1 LDFIYEEA
9 NPRAYL
15 EIWTKKQAQVSVHFE
30 YNYIRHMWRYG
41 MADAQ
46 SGGRGDG
53 GSSAIAGKDNT
64 EMGNFCA
71 APPQYLRPC

>member
-1 LDFIYEEA
+1 
-9 NPRAYL
+9 
-15 EIWTKKQAQVSVHFE
+15 
-30 YNYIRHMWRYG
+30 MWRYG